1 MENQKLIV
9 LKNIVKEFQNGE
21 NSVRVLDDINLEIQK
36 GEFIAIIGASGSGKS
51 TLMNILG
58 CLDTP
63 TEGDYFINGQSL
75 KNLQFDELAKL
86 RREHFGFIFQKYHLI
101 NSVNALSNIE
111 IPAIYAGIDKKDRHK
126 RALELLG
133 YLGLEGKGYQKPN
146 QLSGGQQQR
155 VSIARSLMNAGEV
168 ILADEPTGALDSKNG
183 LQVMEL
189 LKKLHNDGQT
199 IIIVTHDPH
208 IAQQAHR
215 VIEISDGKIIADTVK
230 NPTISLSQPKPTLSS
245 NKSFWN
251 FISHLSE
258 AFNMATK
265 SIFSHKLRS
274 FLTMLGIIIGITSVV
289 SIVAL
294 GEGSKAKIL
303 SEINSLGTNT
313 IEIFPGAELGDVKAN
328 EIKTLIPRDI
338 DVLRR
343 QAYVDSVSPNLST
356 MTRIIS
362 HSEEI
367 SVQVLGVDKDYFRT
381 KELHLNIGNLFSN
394 DDLLYQGQVA
404 VIDAN
409 LKTKMFSDKKPI
421 GEIILAGKIP
431 LKIIGVLEKKENR
444 FDRSN
449 NFSVYVPY
457 TTAMYRILKA
467 NSFNSITVRVKDNI
481 DTTYAEEEITAL
493 LTRLHER
500 KDFNTFNL
508 DSIKQ
513 TVDKT
518 MFTLTLLIS
527 SIAFISLF
535 VGGIGVM
542 NIMLVSVKERTKE
555 IGVKMAIGARQ
566 FDIMQQFL
574 IEAVLICLIGGLI
587 GVGLSFLI
595 AHIFNSFS
603 KDFAMSFSYISIIS
617 AFLCSST
624 IGIIF
629 GFVPARNAA
638 KLDPIVALSQE

>member
-63 TEGDYFINGQSL
+63 SEGDYFVNGQPV
-75 KNLQFDELAKL
+75 KNLHTDELAKL

-111 IPAIYAGIDKKDRHK
+111 IPAIYAGTNKQDRHK

-133 YLGLEGKGYQKPN
+133 YLGLEGKGHHKPN

-189 LKKLHNDGQT
+189 LKKLHSDGQT

-215 VIEISDGKIIADTVK
+215 VIEISDGKIIADSVK
-230 NPTISLSQPKPTLSS
+230 NQIIYPSKPKPKLAS

-251 FISHLSE
+251 FTSHLSE
-258 AFNMATK
+258 AFNMAIK

-294 GEGSKAKIL
+294 GEGSKSKII
-303 SEINSLGTNT
+303 SEINALGTNT
-313 IEIFPGAELGDVKAN
+313 IDIYPGAERGDIKASS
-328 EIKTLIPRDI
+328 IKTLIPRDI
-338 DVLRR
+338 DVLSK
-343 QAYVDSVSPNLST
+343 QPYLDSVSPGLTTTSSILYQSEKVYS
-356 MTRIIS
+356 IIS
-362 HSEEI
+362 
-367 SVQVLGVDKDYFRT
+367 GVNKEYFRI
-381 KELHLNIGNLFSN
+381 KAFEIEDGKLFSQE
-394 DDLLYQGQVA
+394 DLVSQGQVA
-404 VIDAN
+404 VIDHN
-409 LKTKMFSDKKPI
+409 LKERLFSDKNPI
-421 GEIILAGKIP
+421 GEIILAGKVP
-431 LKIIGVLEKKENR
+431 LKIIGVLEKKESNIKD
-444 FDRSN
+444 FD
-449 NFSVYVPY
+449 NFYVYVPY
-457 TTAMYRILKA
+457 TTAMYRIIKT
-467 NSFNSITVRVKDNI
+467 NSFNNITIRVKDDI
-481 DTTYAEEEITAL
+481 DTAYAEKEITNL
-493 LTRLHER
+493 LTRLHET
-500 KDFNTFNL
+500 KDFYTFNL
-508 DSIKQ
+508 DSIKE
-513 TVDKT
+513 TINKT

-527 SIAFISLF
+527 CIAFISLF

-574 IEAVLICLIGGLI
+574 IEAVLICFIGGVI
-587 GVGLSFLI
+587 GVGLAFLI
-595 AHIFNSFS
+595 AHIFNSFNTN
-603 KDFAMSFSYISIIS
+603 FAMEFSYPSIVS
-617 AFLCSST
+617 AFLCSSI